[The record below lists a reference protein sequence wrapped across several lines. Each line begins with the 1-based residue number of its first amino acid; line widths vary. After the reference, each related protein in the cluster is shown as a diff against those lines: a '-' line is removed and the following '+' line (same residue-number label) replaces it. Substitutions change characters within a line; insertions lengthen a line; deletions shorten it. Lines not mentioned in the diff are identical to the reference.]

1 MWKEIDEAMSLCG
14 VIGKNLKE
22 LRMKSSQSQED
33 LAKKIGISA
42 SNLREIEYGT
52 GNPTVAT
59 LERIAEGLHVPTG
72 ALVSSNMNENE
83 VYIRE
88 SIFSYLKFIQHM
100 PPERQTLVVRMFEQ
114 LVLLLRGD

>member
-1 MWKEIDEAMSLCG
+1 MNLCG

-22 LRMKSSQSQED
+22 LRTKSAQSQED

-83 VYIRE
+83 AYIRE
-88 SIFSYLKFIQHM
+88 SIFSHLNFVHDM
-100 PPERQTLVVRMFEQ
+100 PSERQTLIIRMFEQ

>member
-1 MWKEIDEAMSLCG
+1 MWCYWE
-14 VIGKNLKE
+14 
-22 LRMKSSQSQED
+22 KSKRASHEEQSV
-33 LAKKIGISA
+33 ARGFGKKIGISA

>member
-1 MWKEIDEAMSLCG
+1 MWCYWE
-14 VIGKNLKE
+14 NLKE

-59 LERIAEGLHVPTG
+59 LERKIGRAHV
-72 ALVSSNMNENE
+72 
-83 VYIRE
+83 
-88 SIFSYLKFIQHM
+88 
-100 PPERQTLVVRMFEQ
+100 
-114 LVLLLRGD
+114 